1 MISGNKEAFK
11 IFKGVTSPVYLGLDC
26 SSRAIHGVWLDK
38 TEKILAMLKWRSSD
52 LEFDTRFIEISLQF
66 AKDLSKI
73 KVMTEAAVESAI
85 FIQNPKSTIE
95 IASVVGGVRLA
106 CATNEVKC
114 LSVDNRHW
122 KKHILGKGNCN
133 KKDIKE
139 FAVDKWG
146 ELFVEQDWAD
156 AACIALWRK
165 RREEWAYSELTKT
178 K

>member
-1 MISGNKEAFK
+1 MISGNKDAFK
-11 IFKGVTSPVYLGLDC
+11 VFNHITSPVYLGLDC

-38 TEKILAMLKWRSSD
+38 TEKILAMLKWRSAD

-85 FIQNPKSTIE
+85 FIQNPKSTME

-122 KKHILGKGNCN
+122 KKYIIGKGNSN

-165 RREEWAYSELTKT
+165 RCEK
-178 K
+178 

>member
-1 MISGNKEAFK
+1 
-11 IFKGVTSPVYLGLDC
+11 
-26 SSRAIHGVWLDK
+26 
-38 TEKILAMLKWRSSD
+38 
-52 LEFDTRFIEISLQF
+52 
-66 AKDLSKI
+66 
-73 KVMTEAAVESAI
+73 MTEAAVESAI
-85 FIQNPKSTIE
+85 FIQNPKSTME

>member
-11 IFKGVTSPVYLGLDC
+11 IFKCVTSPVYLGLDC

-85 FIQNPKSTIE
+85 FIQNPKSTME

-106 CATNEVKC
+106 CATNAVKC

-122 KKHILGKGNCN
+122 KKYILGKGNSN

-139 FAVDKWG
+139 FAVAKWG

-165 RREEWAYSELTKT
+165 RREE
-178 K
+178 

>member
-11 IFKGVTSPVYLGLDC
+11 LLSKQMSSLYVGLDC
-26 SSRAIHGVWLDK
+26 SSRAIHGVWLNK
-38 TEKILAMLKWRSSD
+38 EEKILAMLKWRSSD
-52 LEFDTRFIEISLQF
+52 LDFDSRFIEICLQF

-73 KVMTEAAVESAI
+73 KVMTNAAVEAAI
-85 FIQNPKSTIE
+85 FIQNPKSTME

-106 CATNEVKC
+106 CATNKIKC

-122 KKHILGKGNCN
+122 KKHILGKGNSN

-146 ELFVEQDWAD
+146 DIFVEQDWAD

-165 RREEWAYSELTKT
+165 RRIE
-178 K
+178 

>member
-11 IFKGVTSPVYLGLDC
+11 VLQQVTTPTYLGLDC
-26 SSRAIHGVWLDK
+26 SSRAIHGVWLDDQ
-38 TEKILAMLKWRSSD
+38 EKILAMLKWRSSD
-52 LEFDTRFIEISLQF
+52 LEFDVRFIEISLQF
-66 AKDLSKI
+66 TKDLSKI
-73 KVMTEAAVESAI
+73 KVITNAAVESAI

-106 CATNEVKC
+106 CASNNIEC
-114 LSVDNRHW
+114 LPVDNRHW
-122 KKHILGKGNCN
+122 KKYVLGKGNSN

-165 RREEWAYSELTKT
+165 RRTE
-178 K
+178 

>member
-11 IFKGVTSPVYLGLDC
+11 VLQTCKGSTYLGLDC
-26 SSRAIHGVWLDK
+26 SSRAIHGVWLD
-38 TEKILAMLKWRSSD
+38 EQERIVAMLKWRSSD
-52 LEFDTRFIEISLQF
+52 LEFDVRFIEISLQF

-73 KVMTEAAVESAI
+73 KVIPSAAVEAAI
-85 FIQNPKSTIE
+85 FIQNPKSTME

-106 CATNEVKC
+106 CASNNIEC

-122 KKHILGKGNCN
+122 KKYVLGKGNSN

-146 ELFVEQDWAD
+146 
-156 AACIALWRK
+156 
-165 RREEWAYSELTKT
+165 
-178 K
+178 

>member
-1 MISGNKEAFK
+1 MDIP
-11 IFKGVTSPVYLGLDC
+11 TYLGLDC
-26 SSRAIHGVWLDK
+26 SSRAIHGVWLDSQ
-38 TEKILAMLKWRSSD
+38 EKILAMLKWRSSSLD
-52 LEFDTRFIEISLQF
+52 FDSRFIEISLQF

-85 FIQNPKSTIE
+85 FIQNPKSTME

-106 CATNEVKC
+106 CATNHIEC

-122 KKHILGKGNCN
+122 KKYVLGKGNSN

-139 FAVDKWG
+139 FAVNKWG

-165 RREEWAYSELTKT
+165 RREE
-178 K
+178 

>member
-1 MISGNKEAFK
+1 MISGNKEGFK
-11 IFKGVTSPVYLGLDC
+11 VLQKCNGPIYLGLDC
-26 SSRAIHGVWLDK
+26 SSRAIHGVWLDEQ
-38 TEKILAMLKWRSSD
+38 EKILAMLKWRSSD

-66 AKDLSKI
+66 TKDLSKI
-73 KVMTEAAVESAI
+73 KVMTKAAVEAAI
-85 FIQNPKSTIE
+85 FIQNPKSTME

-106 CATNEVKC
+106 CATNDIHC

-122 KKHILGKGNCN
+122 KKIILGKGNSN

-146 ELFVEQDWAD
+146 DLFIEQDWAD

-165 RREEWAYSELTKT
+165 RRIE
-178 K
+178 

>member
-1 MISGNKEAFK
+1 MISGNKEAFNVLK
-11 IFKGVTSPVYLGLDC
+11 SINTPTYLGLDC
-26 SSRAIHGVWLDK
+26 SSRAIHGVWLDSQ
-38 TEKILAMLKWRSSD
+38 ERILAMLKWRSASID
-52 LEFDTRFIEISLQF
+52 FDARFIEISLQF
-66 AKDLSKI
+66 TKDLSKI
-73 KVMTEAAVESAI
+73 KVI

-106 CATNEVKC
+106 CGINHIEC

-122 KKHILGKGNCN
+122 KKYILGKGNSN

-146 ELFVEQDWAD
+146 ELFIEQDWAD

-165 RREEWAYSELTKT
+165 RRIE
-178 K
+178 